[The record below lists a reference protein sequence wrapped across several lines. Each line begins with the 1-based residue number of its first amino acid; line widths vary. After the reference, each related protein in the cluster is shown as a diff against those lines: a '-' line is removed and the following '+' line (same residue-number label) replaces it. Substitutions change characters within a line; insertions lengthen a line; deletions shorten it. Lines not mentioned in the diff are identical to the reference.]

1 MPSLLKGLQRG
12 RCCPRTGSVDVTA
25 DFGVEDWTEAD
36 PDGEFL
42 RRAVQSERINSM
54 PQSSHG
60 PMDEQE
66 PNTQPRVAHPRTAKD
81 IPYPSPSKSQMELYA
96 WFGLV
101 TWGRRLTCRCVALG
115 ARQADFA
122 EP

>member
-1 MPSLLKGLQRG
+1 MSTVPSLLKGLQKG

-25 DFGVEDWTEAD
+25 DFGVENWTEAD

-66 PNTQPRVAHPRTAKD
+66 PNTQPRVAHPRTAED
-81 IPYPSPSKSQMELYA
+81 IPTPVRLRAKWSYMPEL
-96 WFGLV
+96 
-101 TWGRRLTCRCVALG
+101 LG
-115 ARQADFA
+115 HVR
-122 EP
+122 PPPHVPLR